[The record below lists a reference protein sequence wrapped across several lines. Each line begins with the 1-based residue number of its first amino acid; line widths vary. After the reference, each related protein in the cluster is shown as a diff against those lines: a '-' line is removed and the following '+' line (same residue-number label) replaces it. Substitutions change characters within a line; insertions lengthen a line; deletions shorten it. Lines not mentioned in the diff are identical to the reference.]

1 MRRKIKGKV
10 YNIDTADE
18 VLVGELVGGDTLNW
32 WGLYRKRNGEF
43 FKVTFSADGEQVL
56 AVEPLA
62 DPDAEG
68 VLAQHAPQLIEHH
81 FGCDMHDRVVE
92 KKVTLRLSGHLVG
105 RLEELAKSH
114 NLSINAYAAKCL
126 ARCLSPDQLG
136 TGSM

>member
-18 VLVGELVGGDTLNW
+18 VLVGELVGGDTLDW

-62 DPDAEG
+62 DNAAKDLLSRYAPD
-68 VLAQHAPQLIEHH
+68 LIEHH
-81 FGCDMHDRVVE
+81 FGEASRAGIRE

-114 NLSINAYAAKCL
+114 KLSLNAYAAKCL
-126 ARCLSPDQLG
+126 AQSLISR
-136 TGSM
+136 